1 MNNMQIYVIYY
12 GNLNTDTDI
21 LIYTS
26 EVFKN
31 MIQSSS
37 LMSDKI
43 HFEINNEYN
52 DIHKACRARLDL
64 FNLNT
69 TKNYERILYLD
80 TDILVKDDINLV

>member
-1 MNNMQIYVIYY
+1 MQIYVIYY